1 MQKRRP
7 LIQSS
12 APRGGFTLIEL
23 LVVISI
29 IAVLAALILP
39 AVQNAREAARRA
51 ECMSNMRQIGL
62 AFQNRATTTN
72 KLPSYGVYYFNGTSL
87 EPRYSW
93 QVELLAALGRQDIA
107 DRWTNSVAFN
117 QGDNLALS
125 QLSIKIFTCP
135 TDTTA
140 FALDGGSSFVVNSGY
155 SDMML
160 GGASADLQ
168 AAAYESLNWNNN
180 NALNTASPLAT
191 NDAFDAKVTA
201 DTGMLWRGTVSAS
214 QSSTGEVSLTRVF
227 NPDSQSMDSVA
238 DGLAQTILVTENVN
252 GGEFGGVRTWANPDW
267 RSNAF
272 VFPIDPNLSTF
283 NFADPRLPL
292 LPSGVK
298 YGGINGQTGGAE
310 GSSPFPAS
318 FHPQGCNFLFADGH
332 AQFLSSQIDET
343 VYAKL
348 ITPAGTRRRVP
359 GFQVQAPLSENSF

>member
-1 MQKRRP
+1 
-7 LIQSS
+7 
-12 APRGGFTLIEL
+12 
-23 LVVISI
+23 
-29 IAVLAALILP
+29 
-39 AVQNAREAARRA
+39 
-51 ECMSNMRQIGL
+51 
-62 AFQNRATTTN
+62 
-72 KLPSYGVYYFNGTSL
+72 
-87 EPRYSW
+87 
-93 QVELLAALGRQDIA
+93 
-107 DRWTNSVAFN
+107 
-117 QGDNLALS
+117 
-125 QLSIKIFTCP
+125 LSIKIFTCP

>member
-1 MQKRRP
+1 MKNRRP

-62 AFQNRATTTN
+62 AFQNRATSTN
-72 KLPSYGVYYFNGTSL
+72 KFPSYGVYYFNGTSL

-117 QGDNLALS
+117 VGDNLALS

-180 NALNTASPLAT
+180 NAINTASPLAT
-191 NDAFDAKVTA
+191 NDTFDAKVTA
-201 DTGMLWRGTVSAS
+201 DTGMLWRGTVSAT
-214 QSSTGEVSLTRVF
+214 QSATGEVSLTRVF

-238 DGLAQTILVTENVN
+238 DGLAQTILLTENVN
-252 GGEFGGVRTWANPDW
+252 AGESGGVRSWANPDW
-267 RSNAF
+267 RSNAV
-272 VFPIDPNLSTF
+272 VFPIDPTLGTNF
-283 NFADPRLPL
+283 NFPEPRLPL
-292 LPSGVK
+292 VSSTKV
-298 YGGINGQTGGAE
+298 GGINGQTGGAE
-310 GSSPFPAS
+310 GTSPFPAS

-332 AQFLSSQIDET
+332 AQFMSSSMDET
-343 VYAKL
+343 VYARL
-348 ITPAGTRRRVP
+348 FTPSGTRRRNPDVR
-359 GFQVQAPLSENSF
+359 QAPLSENGF